1 MGKEDMT
8 VFIIGPKDVIR
19 LREATA
25 RARAK
30 PIPWDVLKQGLTP
43 NQPTGRLTLADRKGI
58 PPIPREPEQVMLPF
72 GWLVAITCEEQPAG
86 FLLHVSMSSPAKRKV
101 PRQEAMNMVIEACG
115 FSPLNIVRAW
125 LEEYEPGKNA
135 VNMLVVIQA
144 RDDTCTTT

>member
-43 NQPTGRLTLADRKGI
+43 NQPTDHLTLADRKGV
-58 PPIPREPEQVMLPF
+58 PPIPREPEQVILPL
-72 GWLVAITCEEQPAG
+72 GWRVAITCEEQPAG
-86 FLLHVSMSSPAKRKV
+86 ILLHVSMSSPAERKV
-101 PRQEAMNMVIEACG
+101 PTFQAMDMVIEACG
-115 FSPLNIVRAW
+115 FSPRNIARAW

-135 VNMLVVIQA
+135 INMLVVIQA